1 MNVQD
6 EGVRTTI
13 SILLLVFLVLVA
25 AYMWSLDLVAGQRVF
40 GILLSAELV
49 AFSMLIYVSAEPS
62 YNKVNKVWLSI
73 GYFIL
78 ALLLSASITVA

>member
-1 MNVQD
+1 MNVED

-13 SILLLVFLVLVA
+13 SILLLVFLVVVA
-25 AYMWSLDLVAGQRVF
+25 AYMWSLDLVASQRVF
-40 GILLSAELV
+40 GVLLSAELV
-49 AFSMLIYVSAEPS
+49 AFSMLIYISAEPG
-62 YNKVNKVWLSI
+62 YNKVNKIWLLI

>member
-1 MNVQD
+1 MNVED

-13 SILLLVFLVLVA
+13 SILLLVFLVVMA
-25 AYMWSLDLVAGQRVF
+25 AYMWSLDLVASQRVF
-40 GILLSAELV
+40 SVLLSAELV
-49 AFSMLIYVSAEPS
+49 AFSMLIYISAEPG
-62 YNKVNKVWLSI
+62 YNKVNKIWLAI

>member
-1 MNVQD
+1 MNVED

-13 SILLLVFLVLVA
+13 SILLLVFLVVVA
-25 AYMWSLDLVAGQRVF
+25 AYTWSLDLVASQRVF
-40 GILLSAELV
+40 GVLLSAELV
-49 AFSMLIYVSAEPS
+49 AFSMLIYIIAEPG
-62 YNKVNKVWLSI
+62 YNKVNKIWLSI

>member
-1 MNVQD
+1 MNVED

-13 SILLLVFLVLVA
+13 SILLLVFLVAVA
-25 AYMWSLDLVAGQRVF
+25 AYIWSLDLVASQRVF
-40 GILLSAELV
+40 GVLLSAELV
-49 AFSMLIYVSAEPS
+49 AFSMLIYISAEPG
-62 YNKVNKVWLSI
+62 YNKVNKIWLSI